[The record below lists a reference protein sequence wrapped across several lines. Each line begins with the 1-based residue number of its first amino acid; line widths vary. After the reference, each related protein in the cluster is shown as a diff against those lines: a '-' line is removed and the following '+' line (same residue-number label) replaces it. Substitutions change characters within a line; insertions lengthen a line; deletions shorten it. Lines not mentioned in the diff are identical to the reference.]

1 MYYFTIE
8 ESIEINNRYLHWE
21 ILISMKAEVIVL
33 VITITLSS
41 ILVVTYA
48 QIGEGNETST
58 FNVILY
64 TQFEYRDSNGQLFA
78 YVEEDDPFIPDVDA
92 LNNFLDKAPEQI
104 TKNVGTFDIITI
116 QGTIKYDASTFSAKT
131 TLGGIEEG
139 RHVVYAVA
147 DHDGYP
153 VIPGDTL
160 KTTWTAIR
168 PSR

>member
-1 MYYFTIE
+1 
-8 ESIEINNRYLHWE
+8 
-21 ILISMKAEVIVL
+21 MKTGIVL
-33 VITITLSS
+33 LAITIALSS
-41 ILVVTYA
+41 ILVVSYA
-48 QIGEGNETST
+48 QSGEDNKTST

-64 TQFEYRDSNGQLFA
+64 TQFEYRDSNGKLFA
-78 YVEEDDPFIPDVDA
+78 YTQEFNPFIPDMDA
-92 LNNFLDKAPEQI
+92 LNDFLDKAPEQI
-104 TKNVGTFDIITI
+104 TKKVGTFEVITI
-116 QGTIKYDASTFSAKT
+116 QGTIKYERSTSSAKT

-139 RHVVYAVA
+139 RHVVYAIA